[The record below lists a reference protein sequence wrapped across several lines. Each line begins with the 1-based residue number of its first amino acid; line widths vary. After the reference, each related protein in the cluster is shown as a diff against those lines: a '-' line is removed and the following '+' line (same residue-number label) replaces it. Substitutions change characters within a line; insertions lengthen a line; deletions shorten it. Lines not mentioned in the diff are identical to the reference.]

1 MHFQFTKHKSLITAP
16 TSMPGPGPYYTSIVE
31 MTGIADFPYRYA
43 LFFST
48 DHHNGP
54 GGLWVYFCNASPA
67 DGPWV
72 SYDEAVAQGDF
83 DYISDKPAANPI
95 FIDTVQGDGHT
106 ETPHVNIIDGTVL
119 LSYHKNG
126 IEKTQRTILALSD
139 DGINY
144 RRKNGDADSVIL
156 RDAAEDPGDGHTG
169 YFRWSKNPFSGIAQ
183 KYIGYSLHGGGDNY
197 YSALWASD
205 NGQDWQRLEIL
216 IPIEGQAVEHDD
228 RMIVWHEMDPASIR
242 PLGNGEYV
250 GICGVGN
257 RASGAAAR
265 IVELYAVY
273 LAADGCTLS
282 RPSEKILS
290 VGDAEADDAE
300 ELTSPAIVD
309 HDGQLQLLYVGA
321 KQNGSINTI
330 MSALGTWDENAVL
343 KQPLDPAVGRQ
354 HLYS

>member
-1 MHFQFTKHKSLITAP
+1 MAYQFTKHKSLITAP
-16 TSMPGPGPYYTSIVE
+16 ASLPGPGPYYTSIVE
-31 MTGIADFPYRYA
+31 MTELSDFPFRYA

-54 GGLWVYFCNASPA
+54 GGLWVYFCDTSPA
-67 DGPWV
+67 DGPWI
-72 SYDEAVAQGDF
+72 SYDEAVANGDF
-83 DYISDKPAANPI
+83 DYLSDKPAANPI
-95 FIDTVQGDGHT
+95 FIDTVQGNGHT
-106 ETPHVNIIDGTVL
+106 ETPHVNIIDGQVY

-126 IEKTQRTILALSD
+126 IEQTQRTILALSH

-144 RRKNGDADSVIL
+144 RRIHGEADSVIL

-169 YFRWSKNPFSGIAQ
+169 YFRWSKNPFSGIAHP
-183 KYIGYSLHGGGDNY
+183 YIGYSLHGGGNNY
-197 YSALWASD
+197 YSALWGSD
-205 NGQDWQRLEIL
+205 DAKSWKRLEIL
-216 IPIEGQAVEHDD
+216 IPIEGQAVDGDD

-273 LAADGCTLS
+273 LAADGCTLT

-290 VGDAEADDAE
+290 VGATGTDDAE
-300 ELTSPAIVD
+300 ELTSPALIEYE
-309 HDGQLQLLYVGA
+309 GQLQLLYVGA
-321 KQNGSINTI
+321 QKNGSINTV
-330 MSALGTWDENAVL
+330 MSALGTFDADAIPAE
-343 KQPLDPAVGRQ
+343 QLDSSIGAQ
-354 HLYS
+354 HIYR